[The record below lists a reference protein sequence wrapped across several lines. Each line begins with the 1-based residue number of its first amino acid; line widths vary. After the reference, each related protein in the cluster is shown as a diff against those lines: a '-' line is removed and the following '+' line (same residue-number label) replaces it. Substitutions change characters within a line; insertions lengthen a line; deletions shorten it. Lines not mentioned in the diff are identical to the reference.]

1 MGRRTRVSISIGA
14 LLAVVVCLAVMAQV
28 IAQPSP
34 FTPFMFSGWVD
45 TSSGGEPC
53 NNPAV
58 NISNLN
64 TSAKWQAETNSTS
77 NYYQL
82 VLDSNNVSAGNI
94 LRIEVSGCNQSKT
107 VEHEVTQSDIDNGGI
122 FLNIS
127 LEAPI
132 NIFLRADSITGNI
145 FNVPYTVNPGTVT
158 EDGVTI
164 NNQTAMGAVVAYCQD
179 NGINVDITS
188 TWGVYL
194 LQIGNNESDYN
205 YWCYAVDEVVPGV
218 GGAQYSLSGGESV
231 HWYNCGLNY
240 YTVLTTLNTSMINA
254 GGYLNATVT
263 WKNLSGTYPLQGADV
278 YVSSAAY
285 TPGTKVGTTGSD
297 GNVTFQWSTPGV
309 WYVYAVDPVHGSGI
323 YNYPPVSFT
332 CEATTFDTGKG
343 TYPSISGTHYGT
355 IIPSRNIT
363 VNRIYSYP
371 CAGTGGHIEYAKIW
385 NETTGECAVAEWNG
399 YHVADYHNLTFNTT
413 LTLEEGVIYNY
424 IIKTGSYPQIIHA
437 PYKELNEGNI
447 TCTSFKDANGKEY
460 SNWIPAFRLWYAPAA

>member
-1 MGRRTRVSISIGA
+1 MRGRISAA
-14 LLAVVVCLAVMAQV
+14 LLVIVVVCLAVVVAHV

-34 FTPFMFSGWVD
+34 FVICGLVST
-45 TSSGGEPC
+45 SGGEPC
-53 NNPAV
+53 DNPAV
-58 NISNLN
+58 SISNLN
-64 TSAKWQAETNSTS
+64 TGVEWQAETNAI

-82 VLDSNNVSAGNI
+82 ILDSNDVNAGDI
-94 LRIEVSGCNQSKT
+94 LRFNASCCDQLKT
-107 VEHEVTQSDIDNGGI
+107 IEHEVTQSDIDNGGI
-122 FLNIS
+122 LLNIS

-145 FNVPYTVNPGTVT
+145 FNVSYTVNPGTVT

-164 NNQTAMGAVVAYCQD
+164 NNQTAMGAIVAYCQD

-188 TWGVYL
+188 TWGWAYL

-218 GGAQYSLSGGESV
+218 GGAQYSLSGGEFV

-240 YTVLTTLNTSMINA
+240 YTVLTTLNTSMIIA

-263 WKNLSGTYPLQGADV
+263 WKNLSGKYPLQGADV

-297 GNVTFQWSTPGV
+297 GNVTFQWSIPGV

-332 CEATTFDTGKG
+332 CEATTFDTGRG

-371 CAGTGGHIEYAKIW
+371 CAGTGGHIEYVKIW

-399 YHVADYHNLTFNTT
+399 YHIADYHNLSFNTT
-413 LTLEEGVIYNY
+413 LTLEKGVIYNY

-437 PYKELNEGNI
+437 HYKQVNGGNI
-447 TCTSFKDANGKEY
+447 TCTLFRDANGKEY
-460 SNWIPAFRLWYAPAA
+460 DDWIPAFRLWYAA

>member
-1 MGRRTRVSISIGA
+1 MERRMRVSISIGA

-34 FTPFMFSGWVD
+34 FMFSGWVN
-45 TSSGGEPC
+45 TSSSGEPC

-64 TSAKWQAETNSTS
+64 TSAKWQAETNATS

-82 VLDSNNVSAGNI
+82 VIESNNVSAGDI

-107 VEHEVTQSDIDNGGI
+107 VEYEVTQSDIDNGGI

-127 LEAPI
+127 LEAPQEI
-132 NIFLRADSITGNI
+132 I
-145 FNVPYTVNPGTVT
+145 
-158 EDGVTI
+158 
-164 NNQTAMGAVVAYCQD
+164 
-179 NGINVDITS
+179 
-188 TWGVYL
+188 W
-194 LQIGNNESDYN
+194 
-205 YWCYAVDEVVPGV
+205 
-218 GGAQYSLSGGESV
+218 
-231 HWYNCGLNY
+231 H
-240 YTVLTTLNTSMINA
+240 
-254 GGYLNATVT
+254 
-263 WKNLSGTYPLQGADV
+263 
-278 YVSSAAY
+278 
-285 TPGTKVGTTGSD
+285 
-297 GNVTFQWSTPGV
+297 GNVTLINGTTFCVTAHNSEKEHVVNCTTALGALDAAAHAGGFNYTVTDEWGSLFVDSIADIPNEGWSGWMYWVNYPDDPMPMVSAAEYAVEDGDVVTWYWSSNMNMTPGDSPKV
-309 WYVYAVDPVHGSGI
+309 LIINVTVAS
-323 YNYPPVSFT
+323 N
-332 CEATTFDTGKG
+332 EFDTGKG

-371 CAGTGGHIEYAKIW
+371 CAGTGGHIEYVKIW

-424 IIKTGSYPQIIHA
+424 IIETGSYPQIIHA

-447 TCTSFKDANGKEY
+447 TCTSFRDANGKEY
-460 SNWIPAFRLWYAPAA
+460 SNWIPAFRLWYAA

>member
-1 MGRRTRVSISIGA
+1 MGRRMRVSISIGA

-34 FTPFMFSGWVD
+34 FMFSGWVN

-64 TSAKWQAETNSTS
+64 TSAKWQAETNATS

-82 VLDSNNVSAGNI
+82 VIDSNNVSAGDI

-107 VEHEVTQSDIDNGGI
+107 VEYEVTQSDIDNGGI

-127 LEAPI
+127 LEAPQEI
-132 NIFLRADSITGNI
+132 I
-145 FNVPYTVNPGTVT
+145 
-158 EDGVTI
+158 
-164 NNQTAMGAVVAYCQD
+164 
-179 NGINVDITS
+179 
-188 TWGVYL
+188 W
-194 LQIGNNESDYN
+194 
-205 YWCYAVDEVVPGV
+205 
-218 GGAQYSLSGGESV
+218 
-231 HWYNCGLNY
+231 H
-240 YTVLTTLNTSMINA
+240 
-254 GGYLNATVT
+254 
-263 WKNLSGTYPLQGADV
+263 
-278 YVSSAAY
+278 
-285 TPGTKVGTTGSD
+285 
-297 GNVTFQWSTPGV
+297 GNVTLINGTTFCVTAHNSEKEHVVNCTTALGALDAAAHAGGFNYTVTDEWGSLFVDSIADIPNEGWSGWMYWV
-309 WYVYAVDPVHGSGI
+309 
-323 YNYPPVSFT
+323 NYPDDPMPMVSAAEYVVEDGDVVT
-332 CEATTFDTGKG
+332 WYWSSSMNMTPENSPKVLIINVTVAPNEFDTGRG

-424 IIKTGSYPQIIHA
+424 IIETGSYPQIIHA
-437 PYKELNEGNI
+437 PYKELSEGNI
-447 TCTSFKDANGKEY
+447 TCTSFEDANGKEY
-460 SNWIPAFRLWYAPAA
+460 SNWIPAFRLWYAA

>member
-1 MGRRTRVSISIGA
+1 MEKRMRISISISIGA
-14 LLAVVVCLAVMAQV
+14 LLVVCLAVMAQV

-34 FTPFMFSGWVD
+34 FLITGWVN
-45 TSSGGEPC
+45 TGGGEPC
-53 NNPAV
+53 NNPMV
-58 NISNLN
+58 SISNLN
-64 TSAKWQAETNSTS
+64 TDAEWQAETNATS

-82 VLDSNNVSAGNI
+82 VLESNNASAGNI
-94 LRIEVSGCNQSKT
+94 LRFNASCCNQSKT

-122 FLNIS
+122 FGFNIT

-132 NIFLRADSITGNI
+132 NIFIRADSITGNI
-145 FNVPYTVNPGTVT
+145 FNVSYTVNPGTVT

-188 TWGVYL
+188 TWGWAYL

-218 GGAQYSLSGGESV
+218 GGAQYSLSGGEFV

-240 YTVLTTLNTSMINA
+240 YTVLTTVNTSMINA

-263 WKNLSGTYPLQGADV
+263 WKNLSGMYPLQGADV

-332 CEATTFDTGKG
+332 CEATIFDTGKG

-355 IIPSRNIT
+355 IIPNRNIR
-363 VNRIYSYP
+363 VNRIYTYP

-413 LTLEEGVIYNY
+413 LTLEKDVIYNY
-424 IIKTGSYPQIIHA
+424 IIETGSYPQIIHA
-437 PYKELNEGNI
+437 PYKQLNEGNI
-447 TCTSFKDANGKEY
+447 TCTSFEDANGKEY
-460 SNWIPAFRLWYAPAA
+460 NNWIPAFRLWYAPAAA

>member
-34 FTPFMFSGWVD
+34 FMFSGWVN

-64 TSAKWQAETNSTS
+64 TSAKWQAETNATS

-82 VLDSNNVSAGNI
+82 VLDSNNVSAGDI

-127 LEAPI
+127 LEAPQEI
-132 NIFLRADSITGNI
+132 I
-145 FNVPYTVNPGTVT
+145 
-158 EDGVTI
+158 
-164 NNQTAMGAVVAYCQD
+164 
-179 NGINVDITS
+179 
-188 TWGVYL
+188 W
-194 LQIGNNESDYN
+194 
-205 YWCYAVDEVVPGV
+205 
-218 GGAQYSLSGGESV
+218 
-231 HWYNCGLNY
+231 H
-240 YTVLTTLNTSMINA
+240 
-254 GGYLNATVT
+254 
-263 WKNLSGTYPLQGADV
+263 
-278 YVSSAAY
+278 
-285 TPGTKVGTTGSD
+285 
-297 GNVTFQWSTPGV
+297 GNVTLINGTTFCVTAHNSEKEHVVNYTTALGALDAAAHAGGFNYTVTDEWGSLFVDSIADIPNEGWSGWMYWVNYPDDPMPMVSAAEYAVEDGDVVTWYWSSNMNMTPGDSPKV
-309 WYVYAVDPVHGSGI
+309 LIINVTVAS
-323 YNYPPVSFT
+323 N
-332 CEATTFDTGKG
+332 EFDTGKG

-385 NETTGECAVAEWNG
+385 NETTGECVVAEWNG

-447 TCTSFKDANGKEY
+447 TCTSFVDANGKEY
-460 SNWIPAFRLWYAPAA
+460 NDWIPAFRLWYAA